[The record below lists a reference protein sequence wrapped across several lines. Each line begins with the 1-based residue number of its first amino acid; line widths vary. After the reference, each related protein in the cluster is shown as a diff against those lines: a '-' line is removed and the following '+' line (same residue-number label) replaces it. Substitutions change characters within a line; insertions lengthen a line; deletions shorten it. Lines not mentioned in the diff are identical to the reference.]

1 MELDVDLNQSD
12 YDGRTALHL
21 GAANSQIEVIRL
33 LLKSPNLQLKLD
45 KNNET
50 ALHDAIRAEFV

>member
-1 MELDVDLNQSD
+1 MDLNQSD